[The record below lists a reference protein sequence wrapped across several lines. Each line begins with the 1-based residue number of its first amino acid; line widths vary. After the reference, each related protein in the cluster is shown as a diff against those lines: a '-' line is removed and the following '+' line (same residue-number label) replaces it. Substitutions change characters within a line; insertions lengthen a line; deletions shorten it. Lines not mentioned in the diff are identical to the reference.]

1 MPAQDPDQNFIVAED
16 DGLVKLDNSQASQGS
31 VVDGVGV
38 GQDLN
43 THSPSEPED
52 KTIELKKNDAIDLS
66 LSENEVNPE
75 SVNGSPLD
83 RKTTDQPLKNNTFVT
98 DVTEPLPS
106 KELSDNKQDAISQIG
121 KNKLN
126 SSSSV
131 TSSSVTTSPVTTSP
145 VTTSPTQTNHF
156 NGASNGN
163 FNNGY
168 FNNGYF
174 NNGQAK
180 VATHF
185 TELLGVLVQNQVLTE
200 EQAQEINS
208 VQLATNKDLEDILKE
223 SELVSEL
230 NLVKAKA
237 ELNQVPFVAI
247 NETGVAPEALSQVD
261 ESVAR
266 RYTALP
272 FALDQEEK
280 KIRVAMAD
288 PLNISAIS
296 FIEQKTGLK
305 VEACYA
311 TPSELKRLISERYA
325 QDLSSDV
332 SAALEETQTIKTGD
346 LDIIQGQEGGF
357 VKAAPINKIVST
369 ILDYAMQSRASDV
382 HIEPMVSKTRVR
394 YRIDGILQEKLILPK
409 TVHEAV
415 VSRIKILSDLKID
428 EKRVPQDGR
437 FDHSVAGQDVDLRVS
452 TMPSVHGE
460 KVVMRLLMKNQSV
473 PGLEELGMK
482 GLALQLVNQ
491 MIRIPYGIFLVTGP
505 TGSGKTTSLYSI
517 LNNINTPKVN
527 IMTLED
533 PVEYQMPGITQVQ
546 VRPQAG
552 LTFAN
557 GLRSFLRQ
565 DPDIIMVGE
574 IRDTETAELAVQ
586 ASLTGHLVFAT
597 LHTNSASGALSRL
610 VDMKVEPFLLSS
622 SMILVMGQRVV
633 RKINAEYKEEYQ
645 PDAEVVADIKRVL
658 GNHFNTW
665 CVENNKDPENIIL
678 YRPKKDRPQTEPEYK
693 GRTGIFEVLNIT
705 DEVKSLINKQAT
717 TEEINEVAMKN
728 GMMLMKQ
735 DGYIK
740 ALEGITTIEEV
751 LRVAEVK

>member
-1 MPAQDPDQNFIVAED
+1 MPAQDPNQNYIVAED
-16 DGLVKLDNSQASQGS
+16 SDLTHLGSAQDSKANFADNSAPNQNQT
-31 VVDGVGV
+31 D
-38 GQDLN
+38 N
-43 THSPSEPED
+43 
-52 KTIELKKNDAIDLS
+52 
-66 LSENEVNPE
+66 
-75 SVNGSPLD
+75 SVNTGTSGGSD
-83 RKTTDQPLKNNTFVT
+83 ISIKVSKTDAVNMSSGNNEAQRVNINLTNSNLSPGEKSTDQPLKNDSFVSESSS
-98 DVTEPLPS
+98 TEGHS
-106 KELSDNKQDAISQIG
+106 SEK
-121 KNKLN
+121 
-126 SSSSV
+126 SSSSLAAA
-131 TSSSVTTSPVTTSP
+131 
-145 VTTSPTQTNHF
+145 N
-156 NGASNGN
+156 ASHLIETPGGN
-163 FNNGY
+163 L
-168 FNNGYF
+168 
-174 NNGQAK
+174 NNGQTK
-180 VATHF
+180 VETNF
-185 TELLGVLVQNQVLTE
+185 TGLLGMLVQNQVLTE

-208 VQLATNKDLEDILKE
+208 VQLATSKGLEDILKE
-223 SELVSEL
+223 SELVSEV

-237 ELNQVPFVAI
+237 ELNQVPFVTV

-266 RYTALP
+266 RYTVLP
-272 FALDQEEK
+272 FVLDQEEK
-280 KIRVAMAD
+280 KIKVAMAD

-305 VEACYA
+305 VEPYYA

-332 SAALEETQTIKTGD
+332 TAALEETKTIKHGD

-357 VKAAPINKIVST
+357 IKAAPINKIVNT
-369 ILDYAMQSRASDV
+369 VLDYAMQSRASDV
-382 HIEPMVSKTRVR
+382 HIEPMAAKTRVR
-394 YRIDGILQEKLILPK
+394 YRIDGILQEKLILPR
-409 TVHEAV
+409 TVHDAV

-437 FDHSVAGQDVDLRVS
+437 FDYSVNGQDVDLRVS

-473 PGLEELGMK
+473 PGLEELGMR
-482 GLALQLVNQ
+482 GLALQQVNQ
-491 MIRIPYGIFLVTGP
+491 AIKIPHGIFLVTGP

-597 LHTNSASGALSRL
+597 LHTNSAAGALPRL

-633 RKINAEYKEEYQ
+633 RKINTEYREEYQ
-645 PDAEVVADIKRVL
+645 PDKEVVADIKRVL
-658 GNHFNTW
+658 GSHFDAW
-665 CVENNKDPENIIL
+665 FKENNKDPENFTL

-705 DEVKSLINKQAT
+705 DEIKSLINKQVPAG
-717 TEEINEVAMKN
+717 EINDLAMKN